1 MTRAHAVRTG
11 RYGAGMADD
20 GSAPAAGGPVSG
32 RFVVSVIAGEPTVD
46 PKPTVELD
54 DGHLG
59 GHGSV
64 NRYRGSYEIVAG
76 ALVVGP
82 VMSTMMAGP
91 EPAMRQERRWFDTLA
106 TPLRIVDVSAGT
118 VVLVDDEGSTTELI
132 AVPVG
137 PVVVS
142 GVVTYLARIAMP
154 PGAVVTVTLEE
165 VSRADATAV
174 VVARQVIDDPG
185 NVPVA
190 FELAVDA
197 DAVDERARLGLRARI
212 DVGDSLWFVS
222 DTAHP
227 VGVADLGGGRRHEL
241 VLVPAQR

>member
-1 MTRAHAVRTG
+1 
-11 RYGAGMADD
+11 MADD
-20 GSAPAAGGPVSG
+20 GSAPAGGSITG

-64 NRYRGSYEIVAG
+64 NRYRGSYEVVDEN
-76 ALVVGP
+76 LVVGP

-91 EPAMRQERRWFDTLA
+91 EEAMRQERRWFDVLA
-106 TPLRIVDVSAGT
+106 SQLHIVRTGGGT
-118 VVLVDDEGSTTELI
+118 VVLVDERGSTTELT
-132 AVPVG
+132 AAPVG

-154 PGAVVTVTLEE
+154 PDAVVTVTLEN
-165 VSRADATAV
+165 VARADAAAI

-185 NVPVA
+185 NVPVG

-197 DAVDERARLGLRARI
+197 DAIDDRARLALRARI

-227 VGVADLGGGRRHEL
+227 VAVADLGGGRTHEL